1 MAYKTTDHFLVSGI
15 EVMNL
20 RSDDGN
26 KYGNFSVPIEAK
38 RLIEEHPDWPFPY
51 VLDCTHEEPSLWGGY
66 SEEKKEIFL
75 KQISEGKVEW
85 SNPNKRCKHCG
96 RIYDPSYEFIESEV
110 LLNFCNCGT
119 EEYPEDRFPD
129 YCPECIEKCY
139 EYCTDAVAAFA
150 RDDVI
155 KEDE

>member
-1 MAYKTTDHFLVSGI
+1 MAYKTTDHFLVKSA

-26 KYGNFSVPIEAK
+26 KYGDF
-38 RLIEEHPDWPFPY
+38 
-51 VLDCTHEEPSLWGGY
+51 
-66 SEEKKEIFL
+66 
-75 KQISEGKVEW
+75 
-85 SNPNKRCKHCG
+85 
-96 RIYDPSYEFIESEV
+96 DPSYEFIESEV
-110 LLNFCNCGT
+110 LLNSCNCGT

-150 RDDVI
+150 KDDVI
-155 KEDE
+155 RESE